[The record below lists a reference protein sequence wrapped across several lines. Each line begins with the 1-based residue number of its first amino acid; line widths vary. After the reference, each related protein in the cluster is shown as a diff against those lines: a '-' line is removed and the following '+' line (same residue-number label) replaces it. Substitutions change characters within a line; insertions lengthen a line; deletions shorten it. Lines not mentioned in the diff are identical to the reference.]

1 MAAYSVDSENGW
13 YRQRKTNE
21 DMTVVDSK
29 SKTLL
34 LYILWF
40 WKQHIF

>member
-1 MAAYSVDSENGW
+1 MGGIDKE
-13 YRQRKTNE
+13 KTNE
-21 DMTVVDSK
+21 GMTVVDSK